1 MKKNIVGTRRYLR
14 RLCWL
19 NFDAK
24 IKKLGTK
31 QQKILVNK
39 QRTDG
44 SLCCSLCVCLVLPNK
59 QNNNTHLS
67 SLSHERISPDW
78 FPLSLK
84 CYATPNIKASV
95 HNRCAVT
102 LLT

>member
-19 NFDAK
+19 NFDAE

-39 QRTDG
+39 QTHTRTYSCYG
-44 SLCCSLCVCLVLPNK
+44 KLTNKITELPGNHHHTK
-59 QNNNTHLS
+59 
-67 SLSHERISPDW
+67 
-78 FPLSLK
+78 
-84 CYATPNIKASV
+84 
-95 HNRCAVT
+95 
-102 LLT
+102 